1 MGKPLGL
8 GSVKI
13 VVNSIKK
20 RIIDLNTLNNVYRYD
35 SIDVKNIDFNEIS
48 NEFDDKTLKEVKAA
62 LNLNSIEGTISYPKA
77 MDIKEEETIFNWF
90 IANKCSSSNGGKGTK
105 PKINKTLCKA
115 TENDLTLPYYK
126 EIDNSKKSKH

>member
-1 MGKPLGL
+1 
-8 GSVKI
+8 
-13 VVNSIKK
+13 
-20 RIIDLNTLNNVYRYD
+20 
-35 SIDVKNIDFNEIS
+35 
-48 NEFDDKTLKEVKAA
+48 
-62 LNLNSIEGTISYPKA
+62 

-126 EIDNSKKSKH
+126 EIDNSKKVNINKLGAKPRRRQDA